1 MGLLSGVDDF
11 TGWAL
16 LQNNSAALQTG
27 YAATTPTASDVA
39 YLKSVL
45 PTLKT
50 PAALLGN
57 YRALSIVTSAFGL
70 GSEVDQT
77 AILSKLMTQDPSSSS
92 SLAQQL
98 SDSRYLQFA
107 QAMST
112 YQPNAVFTSASIASL
127 TAAYALSAPGGAAT
141 SAQVQTFQT
150 IAPNLQTAADVAAN
164 STAATFIATAYG
176 VPALA
181 NQPGVLTN
189 LLTQDPTDPNSV
201 AQQSGN
207 AGYLALAT
215 ALSTFSSTQAAAKA
229 GVAPP
234 PALSSA
240 AIASVSAAY
249 TTAADNQAPPGGG
262 LSIAAQ
268 TEFFKLVAP
277 GLTTPAA
284 VAANPT
290 AAAYIATAY
299 GVPALATQPSVLTN
313 LLTQDPTASTSV
325 AQQSGNKGYLALAT
339 ALSTFKPLYSSTAAG
354 ITAITAGYQ
363 QNQFQT
369 AVGADNP
376 ALQEAMYFKQTA
388 GGATTITQLMADPAL
403 LDVVRVAEGLP
414 TAFGNLDFSQQV
426 SILTSRVDMKQ
437 FATPAG
443 VSAYIDKYLAMDQ
456 VNGTSSGTGSSD
468 PLLTLFGN
476 GSSASSSSGSSSGA
490 STDMTSSLITPKSLN
505 MIL

>member
-16 LQNNSAALQTG
+16 LQNNGAAIQTA
-27 YAATTPTASDVA
+27 YAATTPSASDVA

-50 PAALLGN
+50 PAALLDN

-70 GSEVDQT
+70 GSEVNQT
-77 AILSKLMTQDPSSSS
+77 AILGKLMTQDPTSSA

-98 SDSRYLQFA
+98 SDNRYLQFA

-112 YQPNAVFTSASIASL
+112 YQPNTVFTSASIASL
-127 TAAYALSAPGGAAT
+127 TAAYALSAPGGPAT
-141 SAQVQTFQT
+141 SAQVQAFQA
-150 IAPNLQTAADVAAN
+150 IAPDLQTAADVAAN

-181 NQPGVLTN
+181 NQPSVLTN
-189 LLTQDPTDPNSV
+189 LLTQDPTASNSV

-215 ALSTFSSTQAAAKA
+215 ALSTFSSTQAATQA
-229 GVAPP
+229 GVAA
-234 PALSSA
+234 PAVLSTA
-240 AIASVSAAY
+240 AIATVTAAY
-249 TTAADNQAPPGGG
+249 KTAAENQAPPGGG

-268 TEFFKLVAP
+268 TALFKLTAS
-277 GLTTPAA
+277 GLTTPAS
-284 VAANPT
+284 VVANPT

-354 ITAITAGYQ
+354 ITAITTGYQ
-363 QNQFQT
+363 QNSFQT

-388 GGATTITQLMADPAL
+388 GGATTVTQLMADPAL
-403 LDVVRVAEGLP
+403 LNVVRVAEGLP
-414 TAFGNLDFSQQV
+414 TAFGNLEFSQQV

-443 VSAYIDKYLAMDQ
+443 VSAYITKYLAMDQ
-456 VNGTSSGTGSSD
+456 VNGTASGTGSSD
-468 PLLTLFGN
+468 PLMALFGN
-476 GSSASSSSGSSSGA
+476 GSSSSDGSSTD
-490 STDMTSSLITPKSLN
+490 STTSLVTAKSLN
-505 MIL
+505 LLL

>member
-11 TGWAL
+11 TGWTL
-16 LQNNSAALQTG
+16 LQNNGPAIQTA
-27 YAATTPTASDVA
+27 YAATTPSASDAA

-50 PAALLGN
+50 PAALLDN
-57 YRALSIVTSAFGL
+57 YRALSIVASAFGL

-98 SDSRYLQFA
+98 SDNRYLQFA

-112 YQPNAVFTSASIASL
+112 YQPNTVFTSASIASL

-141 SAQVQTFQT
+141 SAQVQAFQLL
-150 IAPNLQTAADVAAN
+150 APTLQTAADVAADP
-164 STAATFIATAYG
+164 TAVAFLAAAYG
-176 VPALA
+176 APDLTT
-181 NQPGVLTN
+181 QPSSVLTN
-189 LLTQDPTDPNSV
+189 LLTQDPTASNSV

-215 ALSTFSSTQAAAKA
+215 ALSTFSATQAATQA
-229 GVAPP
+229 GVAAPP
-234 PALSSA
+234 VFTTA
-240 AIASVSAAY
+240 AIASA
-249 TTAADNQAPPGGG
+249 TTAYRQAAPGG
-262 LSIAAQ
+262 LAISAQ
-268 TEFFKLVAP
+268 TALFKLIAP
-277 GLTTPAA
+277 TLTTPAA
-284 VAANPT
+284 VVANAT
-290 AAAYIATAY
+290 AATFIATAY
-299 GVPALATQPSVLTN
+299 GVPSLATQPSVLTN

-354 ITAITAGYQ
+354 ITAITTGYQ
-363 QNQFQT
+363 QNAFQT

-388 GGATTITQLMADPAL
+388 VGATKITQLMADPAL

-414 TAFGNLDFSQQV
+414 TAFGNLDFTQQV

-437 FATPAG
+437 FSTPAG
-443 VSAYIDKYLAMDQ
+443 VSAYITKYLAMDQ
-456 VNGTSSGTGSSD
+456 VNGTASTTGSADPLMALFGDGSSTSSDGSGSGTD
-468 PLLTLFGN
+468 I
-476 GSSASSSSGSSSGA
+476 
-490 STDMTSSLITPKSLN
+490 TSSLVTAKSLN